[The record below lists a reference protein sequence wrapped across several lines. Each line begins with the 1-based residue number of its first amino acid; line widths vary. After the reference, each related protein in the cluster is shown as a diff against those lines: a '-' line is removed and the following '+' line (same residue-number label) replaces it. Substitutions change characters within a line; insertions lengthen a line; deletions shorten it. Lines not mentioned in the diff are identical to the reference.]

1 MEFQDKVVVITGA
14 NGGLGG
20 ALAVAFT
27 KEGARL
33 VLGTR
38 TTDELKEL
46 TKSVNGLAI
55 VADVANE
62 QQVINLAQAAINKFG
77 RIDIWVNNAGIRIPH
92 CPVEEL
98 NSVRVHEMMEVNFFG
113 TMYGSKAAL
122 IQMEKQKS
130 GIIINILST
139 SALTGRANSSAYCA
153 SKYAAVGFTNSL
165 RLEAMTE
172 NIKVIGVYPGGMK
185 TRFFDEQRPADY
197 NDYMDPNIVA
207 EKIVAN
213 LKSDIMK
220 EDLIIKRPQK

>member
-1 MEFQDKVVVITGA
+1 MELKDKVVVITGA
-14 NGGLGG
+14 SRGLGKDLG
-20 ALAVAFT
+20 VVFAQEKAQ
-27 KEGARL
+27 L
-33 VLGTR
+33 VLGVR
-38 TTDELKEL
+38 TANEINEL
-46 TKSVNGLAI
+46 TKNVNGLAI
-55 VADVANE
+55 VADVTDE
-62 QQVINLAQAAINKFG
+62 QQIINLAQAAINQFG

-98 NSVRVHEMMEVNFFG
+98 DSARVHAMMEVNFFG

-122 IQMEKQKS
+122 MQMKKQKS

-165 RLEAMTE
+165 RLEAMAE

-185 TRFFDEQRPADY
+185 THFFDEQRPADY
-197 NDYMDPNIVA
+197 NDYMDPKIVA
-207 EKIVAN
+207 EKIVEN
-213 LKSDIMK
+213 LKSDIME